1 MPEKQP
7 FHDRFTLLAQKAF
20 GPSASAP
27 SPNEPEGQAGLMI
40 WAERNGALKGLYPFL
55 LATGGAGAALRTSP
69 LIARNLPTRC
79 ARDSSPVVTSHS
91 RGEHPMYAHYAMT
104 TKADLLAAAQANLEV
119 PEPDGV
125 RNADSAPALRCLW
138 YLSCGAFCS
147 GLCSSNTAMEARLST
162 HPYFEHAARYRGY
175 RYYGGLRYC
184 AIASR
189 FRNAGI
195 VRSQH

>member
-1 MPEKQP
+1 MPERQP

-69 LIARNLPTRC
+69 LIARNLPKRC

-104 TKADLLAAAQANLEV
+104 TKADLLAAAQANLE
-119 PEPDGV
+119 
-125 RNADSAPALRCLW
+125 
-138 YLSCGAFCS
+138 
-147 GLCSSNTAMEARLST
+147 
-162 HPYFEHAARYRGY
+162 
-175 RYYGGLRYC
+175 
-184 AIASR
+184 
-189 FRNAGI
+189 
-195 VRSQH
+195 

>member
-1 MPEKQP
+1 MSRLPPLPRDQLMPEKQP

-104 TKADLLAAAQANLEV
+104 TKADLLAAAQANLEMV
-119 PEPDGV
+119 SGTQILRLPFDVSGTFHVVHSV
-125 RNADSAPALRCLW
+125 RA
-138 YLSCGAFCS
+138 
-147 GLCSSNTAMEARLST
+147 
-162 HPYFEHAARYRGY
+162 
-175 RYYGGLRYC
+175 C
-184 AIASR
+184 AQATQR
-189 FRNAGI
+189 RK
-195 VRSQH
+195 QD